1 MISGGISYIFSEPVR
16 RSVGIGGFLCR
27 KFHLSQK
34 NSLVFSVEHIQ
45 FNKKSV
51 FFRNHIAVLG
61 NEDTVCFRLQML
73 IGFSGERKILFF
85 TAHETLGFVS
95 KKIVIILPADADDRG
110 SAKIPLLD
118 PVAGIRSQI
127 LRKVI
132 LPDQKFTFDLHIKN
146 LRICEMKR
154 YYVQSTGKK
163 QDLQWHIC

>member
-1 MISGGISYIFSEPVR
+1 M
-16 RSVGIGGFLCR
+16 
-27 KFHLSQK
+27 
-34 NSLVFSVEHIQ
+34 EHIQ

-73 IGFSGERKILFF
+73 IGFSGERKIIFF